1 MIFQIELFVFVFFFI
16 DIRRAFVRSNWNID
30 FCHYLKNDKKSI
42 GYVTGLSK
50 FVRFVIL
57 NKSIYET
64 SINSVEKPSNHF
76 SESYIPRKWILL
88 WYSKQDLGS
97 QVSQDE
103 VGFHSLSKMR

>member
-1 MIFQIELFVFVFFFI
+1 MIFQIELFFFFFFI

-30 FCHYLKNDKKSI
+30 FCHYLKIDKKSI

-64 SINSVEKPSNHF
+64 SINSVEKPSNHLANLTF
-76 SESYIPRKWILL
+76 RGN
-88 WYSKQDLGS
+88 GS
-97 QVSQDE
+97 CCGIVN
-103 VGFHSLSKMR
+103 KT